1 MNQCKCNKV
10 KLRKKKNKTT
20 PLQIHT
26 LSFQGKEDNCQ
37 V

>member
-10 KLRKKKNKTT
+10 KLRKKNKTT